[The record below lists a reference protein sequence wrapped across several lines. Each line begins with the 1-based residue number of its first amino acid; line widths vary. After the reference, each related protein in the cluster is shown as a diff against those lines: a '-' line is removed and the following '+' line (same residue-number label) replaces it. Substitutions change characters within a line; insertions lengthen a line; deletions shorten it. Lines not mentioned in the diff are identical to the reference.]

1 MSLEDI
7 GKESKIPDDFP
18 VGRIRLTDF
27 LAPVCPG
34 RPKDLIPYSKERK
47 KWRELLK
54 KNLKKQAAASKKA
67 KTPETEEDMKGLL
80 IRGLGD
86 AMIGLAAAGLTAKG
100 LISARRFMWRRMT
113 PEARLAVLK
122 RSLSRRVEMVNPFAK
137 MSSYFSKVGVA
148 LSPQDIHGRGG
159 QSLGRGEA
167 IEPPAGLLP
176 WVLARK
182 RVNAEKLDPPFLT
195 HVEP

>member
-1 MSLEDI
+1 MSLLDI
-7 GKESKIPDDFP
+7 RKESKIPDDFP
-18 VGRIRLTDF
+18 IGRIRLTEF

-34 RPKDLIPYSKERK
+34 RPKDLIPHSKARK
-47 KWRELLK
+47 RARELLK
-54 KNLKKQAAASKKA
+54 THLKKQAAANEKA
-67 KTPETEEDMKGLL
+67 EKVKTEEDMKDLL
-80 IRGLGD
+80 VRGLGD
-86 AMIGLAAAGLTAKG
+86 AMIGLAAAGLAAKG
-100 LISARRFMWRRMT
+100 VASMKRFMWRRMT

-122 RSLSRRVEMVNPFAK
+122 RSLSRQVEMINPFAK
-137 MSSYFSKVGVA
+137 MGIATSQGE
-148 LSPQDIHGRGG
+148 IHHGRGG

-176 WVLARK
+176 WVLAKK